1 MEDQHYNGDIWNREA
16 FALLKKF
23 GWNRIGDYDMD
34 VKGEDGKK
42 MGIDTIVKFETPLKA
57 KPQLAVLEAKRYETK
72 SFNKVLLQDW
82 IERLDKKA
90 IEVEKLCTFC

>member
-42 MGIDTIVKFETPLKA
+42 MGIDTIVKFETP
-57 KPQLAVLEAKRYETK
+57 
-72 SFNKVLLQDW
+72 
-82 IERLDKKA
+82 
-90 IEVEKLCTFC
+90 